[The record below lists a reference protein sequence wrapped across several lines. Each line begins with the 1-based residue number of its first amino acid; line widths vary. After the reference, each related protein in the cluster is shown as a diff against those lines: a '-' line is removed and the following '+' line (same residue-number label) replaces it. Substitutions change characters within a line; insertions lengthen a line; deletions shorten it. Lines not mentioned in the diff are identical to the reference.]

1 MLLLIGEMVLMKVA
15 LLVMTTTERNLNGNR
30 CTSNVKIEKIG
41 GVEEEDKSGLH
52 DFQFVEKCDIIF
64 H

>member
-1 MLLLIGEMVLMKVA
+1 MKVA

-52 DFQFVEKCDIIF
+52 DFRFVEKCDIIF

>member
-1 MLLLIGEMVLMKVA
+1 MKVA

-30 CTSNVKIEKIG
+30 CISNVKIG

>member
-1 MLLLIGEMVLMKVA
+1 MKVA

-52 DFQFVEKCDIIF
+52 DFNL
-64 H
+64 